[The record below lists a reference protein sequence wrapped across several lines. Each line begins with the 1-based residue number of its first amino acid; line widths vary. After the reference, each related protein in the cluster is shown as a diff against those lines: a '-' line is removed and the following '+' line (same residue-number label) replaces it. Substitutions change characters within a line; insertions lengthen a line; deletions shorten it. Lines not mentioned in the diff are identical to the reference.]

1 VGELGQREEGGE
13 LFRAVVGQEPLFY
26 EGVDVVQLRDFD
38 EQRGYGGG
46 PASDEFEVADG
57 GEEGCATALGVLPAF
72 ALLEAQGGKEAGET
86 VKFSAWRAGRG
97 NGADKG
103 NSLNHRFD
111 CIVWGVGLLLR
122 PCWTGLDCRGEMPV
136 NYETLLCEVKDQIAR
151 VTLNRPEVLHALN
164 AKVFNELEQVFMALT
179 ADVGVRVILLT
190 GAGEKAF
197 AAGADINEIARLDV
211 ATGEAKSRRGQEV
224 FRMIETCGKPVIACI
239 NGFALG
245 GGCELAMAC
254 TMRLASET
262 ARMGQ
267 PEVKLGLIPGYGG
280 TQRLP
285 RLVGQPMALKLLLTG
300 EMIGAAEALRIG
312 LVDEVVPA
320 NRLMER
326 ANELA
331 RTIAGMAPLA
341 IAACLEAVRWG
352 GGLRL
357 EAATDVEAEIFGR
370 LCGTADKTEG
380 AKAFL
385 EKRAAVWMGR

>member
-1 VGELGQREEGGE
+1 ML
-13 LFRAVVGQEPLFY
+13 
-26 EGVDVVQLRDFD
+26 VD
-38 EQRGYGGG
+38 
-46 PASDEFEVADG
+46 
-57 GEEGCATALGVLPAF
+57 
-72 ALLEAQGGKEAGET
+72 
-86 VKFSAWRAGRG
+86 
-97 NGADKG
+97 
-103 NSLNHRFD
+103 
-111 CIVWGVGLLLR
+111 
-122 PCWTGLDCRGEMPV
+122 
-136 NYETLLCEVKDQIAR
+136 YETLLCEVKDQIAR
-151 VTLNRPEVLHALN
+151 VKLNRPEVLHALN
-164 AKVFNELEQVFMALT
+164 AKVFNELEQVFMTLA
-179 ADVGVRVILLT
+179 ADPGVRVILLT

-197 AAGADINEIARLDV
+197 AAGADINEIGRLDV

-254 TMRLASET
+254 TIRLASET

-285 RLVGQPMALKLLLTG
+285 RLVGQSMALKLLLTG

-312 LVDEVVPA
+312 LVDEMVPP
-320 NRLMER
+320 NMLMER

-331 RTIAGMAPLA
+331 RTIVGMAPLA

-352 GGLRL
+352 SGLGL

-370 LCGTADKTEG
+370 LCGTADKAEG
-380 AKAFL
+380 TKAFL